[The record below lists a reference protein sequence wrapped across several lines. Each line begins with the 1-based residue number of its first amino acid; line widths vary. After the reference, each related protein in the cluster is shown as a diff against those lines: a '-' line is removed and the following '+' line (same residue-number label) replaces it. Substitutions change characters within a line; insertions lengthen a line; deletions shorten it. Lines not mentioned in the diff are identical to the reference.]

1 MNFKNKNAF
10 RIKSDVVEENAVTNA
25 LLKLMIVIG
34 IAKLVKNR
42 IKILLSVSSAMI
54 KKDFIIKNR
63 INYC

>member
-42 IKILLSVSSAMI
+42 IKILLSVSSATI

>member
-1 MNFKNKNAF
+1 MKFKNKNAF

-42 IKILLSVSSAMI
+42 IKILLSVSSATI

>member
-1 MNFKNKNAF
+1 MKFKNKNAF

-42 IKILLSVSSAMI
+42 IRIL
-54 KKDFIIKNR
+54 
-63 INYC
+63 